1 MTFPSTTASARRRA
15 LFAAAVVTTAALSLA
30 ACSSG
35 TSADGGSTATASL
48 QLNYLQNVQFAGS
61 LVAKDKGYYTK
72 NGVDVSLIS
81 GGPNLAV
88 EPVVAGGKALVG
100 ITHTATAVNAIN
112 NGAGLTIIGAGYQK
126 NPFCVVSL
134 AGKPITKPSDLIG
147 KKIGVSA
154 TNLPVWDAFLKANDI
169 PASEVTVVTIAFD
182 PTPLVS
188 GEVDGFVAFYTNE
201 PTILEQKGLDVKT
214 MLLNDF
220 GYPLLEDVYV
230 ARTADLKD
238 ATKRKQIVDLMKGE
252 AEGWAEAVKTPD
264 LAANLAVTKYG
275 KDLKLDLDQQQKQAA
290 KQNDLVVSPTT
301 DAHGLFWM
309 SDDDIQKT
317 IHSLQLGGSEAETSM
332 FTDDILK
339 DVYAGTS
346 GK

>member
-1 MTFPSTTASARRRA
+1 MKIRTSLRPARPRAVLGVVLAASAA
-15 LFAAAVVTTAALSLA
+15 LALT

-35 TSADGGSTATASL
+35 ASASSDTVPSASL
-48 QLNYLQNVQFAGS
+48 QLNYLENVQFAGS
-61 LVAKDKGYYTK
+61 LVAEDKGYYSK
-72 NGVDVSLIS
+72 NGVKVSLIA
-81 GGPNLAV
+81 GGPNLSV

-126 NPFCVVSL
+126 NPFCIVSL

-154 TNLPVWDAFLKANDI
+154 TNLPVWNAFLKANGI
-169 PASEVTVVTIAFD
+169 APSKVTVVTIDFD
-182 PTPLVS
+182 PTPLAT

-201 PTILEQKGLDVKT
+201 PTILEEKGIKVST

-230 ARTADLKD
+230 ARTADLKNP
-238 ATKRKQIVDLMKGE
+238 TKRAQIVDLMKGE
-252 AEGWAEAVKTPD
+252 AQGWKEAVSDPNLSAD
-264 LAANLAVTKYG
+264 LAVNKYG
-275 KDLKLDLDQQQKQAA
+275 KDLKLSMTQQVSQAT

-301 DAHGLFWM
+301 QQHGLFWM
-309 SDDDIQKT
+309 SDADIQKT
-317 IHSLQLGGSEAETSM
+317 IGSLKLGGSDAKASM
-332 FTDDILK
+332 FSDEILK
-339 DVYAGTS
+339 DVYSGTS
-346 GK
+346 SK